1 MSVRNSLRG
10 WRGLV
15 GVALLTVG
23 LAAPVWAEPTPS
35 RTDRALRK
43 LGRGVANI
51 ATAPLELLRTPTLV
65 SKHEGY
71 LAGSSVGVVQG
82 AWRMIQRAGVGLYEI
97 VSCYAENPPGVEP
110 LMKPEF
116 VWSNG
121 SWVE

>member
-23 LAAPVWAEPTPS
+23 LATPVWAELTPS
-35 RTDRALRK
+35 RTDQALRK

-51 ATAPLELLRTPTLV
+51 ATAPLELLRTPVFV
-65 SKHEGY
+65 SQREGY
-71 LAGSSVGVVQG
+71 LAGVSVGMVQG
-82 AWRMIQRAGVGLYEI
+82 AWRMIQRAGVGVYEI

-110 LMKPEF
+110 LMRPEF
-116 VWSNG
+116 VWTNG
-121 SWVE
+121 NWVE